1 MSTYSPNLR
10 IELPTNGTQSGV
22 WGDTT
27 NNNLTYIL
35 EAAVSGYQ
43 TVSVIAASQALTYTN
58 GPTSTAGSDQAVYA
72 MLRFTTT
79 TAATFSVYA
88 PPNPKNYIIWN
99 NSGYSM
105 TIYNSTVI
113 GNTTAAGTGITIAN
127 GSKIMVWSDGTN
139 FYEVQSQSFS
149 GVLPV
154 ANGGTGQSS
163 NLTQYGVIYGSTT
176 TAMATTAAGTATQV
190 LHGNASGAPTWGSVA
205 LGTDVSGT
213 LPIANGGTNS
223 TATPTNGGV
232 TYGTGTAQA
241 YTAAGTLGQVLKS
254 NGAAAPTWLDQASM
268 SVGSATYATNS
279 NTAVIASSALSATNA
294 SSAATLS
301 STLAVN
307 KGGTGLT
314 SPGTAGYVLTS
325 NGSAWV
331 SSPGSAATGG
341 GSDQAFFLN
350 DLTITTDYTIPS
362 TRNAGTFG
370 PITID
375 TGVTVTVPDPSTWT
389 IV

>member
-43 TVSVIAASQALTYTN
+43 AVPVAATPYVLTYTN
-58 GPTSTAGSDQAVYA
+58 GPTSTKESDQAVYA
-72 MLRFTTT
+72 MLRFTSSPG
-79 TAATFSVYA
+79 TAFSVFA
-88 PPNPKNYIIWN
+88 PPSPKTYIIWN
-99 NSGYSM
+99 SSGQTA
-105 TIYNSTVI
+105 TIYNSTSI
-113 GNTTAAGTGITIAN
+113 GNTTAAGAYVTIAD

-176 TAMATTAAGTATQV
+176 TAMGTTLAGTSTQV

-205 LGTDVSGT
+205 LGADVSGT

-241 YTAAGTLGQVLKS
+241 YTAAGTSGYVLKS
-254 NGAAAPTWLDQASM
+254 NGAAAPTWIAQSSIAA
-268 SVGSATYATNS
+268 GSATNAGLAAAALNAY
-279 NTAVIASSALSATNA
+279 TADSATNA

-314 SPGTAGYVLTS
+314 SSGTAGYVLTS

-341 GSDQAFFLN
+341 GSDQTFFLN

-362 TRNAGTFG
+362 TKNAGTFG